1 MVRTSWIPNLCNF
14 APEILQNTRT
24 QKSSEFNSLRNP
36 LPYTIS
42 MYWIQEWIGMGFES
56 DVMLKGNEV
65 ILPVKICTLQQVKA
79 NSPDFNALKVDSKV
93 ISIASKNSI

>member
-1 MVRTSWIPNLCNF
+1 
-14 APEILQNTRT
+14 
-24 QKSSEFNSLRNP
+24 
-36 LPYTIS
+36 
-42 MYWIQEWIGMGFES
+42 MGFES

-93 ISIASKNSI
+93 ICNIPNFTPIPLQFSPQFSIQH

>member
-1 MVRTSWIPNLCNF
+1 
-14 APEILQNTRT
+14 
-24 QKSSEFNSLRNP
+24 
-36 LPYTIS
+36 
-42 MYWIQEWIGMGFES
+42 MGFES